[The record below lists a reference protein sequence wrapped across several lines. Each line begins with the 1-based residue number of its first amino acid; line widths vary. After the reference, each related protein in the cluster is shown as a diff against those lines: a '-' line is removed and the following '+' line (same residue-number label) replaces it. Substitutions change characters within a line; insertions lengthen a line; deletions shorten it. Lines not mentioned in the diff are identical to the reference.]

1 MADFRPTLAPIHE
14 KSPFRFWCQKVLPTV
29 YDDSLSYY
37 ELLTK
42 VVFFLNENTQD
53 LETVNSN
60 VEALYN
66 SFVQLQDYVNQ
77 YFGQEFP
84 AEIARQ
90 LDEMVE
96 NGTFTALLETIANP
110 YFEEKTHDIDEAI
123 SNQNITI
130 ETLEGRL
137 DNFVATHAGL
147 STETKINTNS
157 VTSEDD
163 VWIFTDDIDDY
174 TYIDFHHTIP
184 GNNLNPVITRV
195 LAEDLVST
203 NNEQKLVFSYPPSA
217 NSSDK
222 SLVVYMFVLGAVLD
236 ETDPLVTVALKD
248 RVKIKKAVKWEWDG
262 TNTPTVTH
270 AINGTA
276 TETSCGFLVG
286 AYGIKDEQ
294 NDTEIID
301 ARTGYNGT
309 VYETLGQAIRTQVS
323 NLHSLIEYGGGG
335 QGGIAVNING
345 NIYPVTSVTQ
355 GTYGGVEYWE
365 YHIDDNT
372 LEGINVRF
380 YTKDGIDTIVSGIW
394 ESIPD
399 VTENETYDC
408 VDVTVGTDTYHLV
421 ELQKLEHDLGEYV
434 PLSDVESYVT
444 TNDTHPVNSVAVI
457 RYAQKKNTQNTVSG
471 SSVTQA
477 LNPNEFY
484 VFGEVSSLTVT
495 FTANNDPTVMS
506 EYHFRFTSGATPTV
520 LTLPSGVVFPDTLTV
535 EANKTYEISIV
546 DNYGVYC
553 AW

>member
-14 KSPFRFWCQKVLPTV
+14 KSPFKFWCQKVLPTV

-37 ELLTK
+37 ELLSK
-42 VVFFLNENTQD
+42 VIVYLNENTLD
-53 LETVNSN
+53 LETVNDN
-60 VEALYN
+60 VTALYN
-66 SFVQLQDYVNQ
+66 SFVELQGYVND
-77 YFGQEFP
+77 YFDQNFP
-84 AEIARQ
+84 ELVEQR

-96 NGTFTALLETIANP
+96 DGTFTALLEAIANP
-110 YFEEKTHDIDEAI
+110 YFEEKSHDIDEAI
-123 SNQNITI
+123 TSQNTTI

-157 VTSEDD
+157 VTAEDD
-163 VWIFTDDIDDY
+163 VWIFTDDIDDF

-203 NNEQKLVFSYPPSA
+203 NNDQKLVFLYPPSA

-222 SLVVYMFVLGAVLD
+222 SLVAYMFVLGAVLD

-248 RVKIKKAVKWEWDG
+248 RVVIKKAVKWEWDG

-309 VYETLGQAIRTQVS
+309 VYDTLGQAIRTQVS

-335 QGGIAVNING
+335 AGGISVTING
-345 NIYPVTSVTQ
+345 NVYPVTSITKKTV
-355 GTYGGVEYWE
+355 GNVSGWE
-365 YHIDDNT
+365 YHVDDGS
-372 LEGINVRF
+372 LAGQDFWF
-380 YTKDGIDTIVSGIW
+380 YDEDGVDELLDSIQSD
-394 ESIPD
+394 IPD
-399 VTENETYDC
+399 VTYNTTLDT
-408 VDVTVGTDTYHLV
+408 VDLSIGTDTYHLV
-421 ELQKLEHDLGEYV
+421 EVQRLEHDLGGYV
-434 PLSDVESYVT
+434 DVQSVKSYVT
-444 TNDTHPVNSVAVI
+444 TNDINPVNSVAVI
-457 RYAQKKNTQNTVSG
+457 RYAQKKTTKNSVSG
-471 SSVTQA
+471 STVTQA

-484 VFGEVSSLTVT
+484 VFGEVSTLTVT
-495 FTANNDPTVMS
+495 FTANDDPTVMS

-535 EANKTYEISIV
+535 EANKTYEVSIV

-553 AW
+553 VW